1 MTEPY
6 PGYIACAQ
14 RWKAIRE
21 KDGGL
26 CRPGWLDHIKLQP
39 DVYDEV
45 RALREEVKALR
56 AALDETL
63 RKGETRVMA

>member
-6 PGYIACAQ
+6 PGYTACAQ

-39 DVYDEV
+39 DVYGEV

-56 AALDETL
+56 AALDEAL
-63 RKGETRVMA
+63 KKGEATATA